1 MFNKVQ
7 LTLLRILNRTSRI
20 NIQAI
25 SNRVQQILLKSKR
38 VTSMITKNKLLKM
51 MILPRTNTKATV
63 QARKLLPKPQLMVQ
77 LKTKT
82 MVTLLA
88 RDRPKQRLTMQLKTK
103 TSATLLARN
112 RPKQLLTLLLRT
124 RPTKS
129 PSARN
134 LQEHQTSKQR
144 RGTLLPKTSKNCL
157 QLSRTQ
163 PSTTR
168 ASKELAKDQ
177 CPERLMRLI
186 SIWLLMTLFRACSRR
201 H

>member
-20 NIQAI
+20 NIQGI
-25 SNRVQQILLKSKR
+25 SNRVQQILPKSKR
-38 VTSMITKNKLLKM
+38 VTSMITKNKQLKM

-82 MVTLLA
+82 T
-88 RDRPKQRLTMQLKTK
+88 
-103 TSATLLARN
+103 ATLLARN

-134 LQEHQTSKQR
+134 LKEHQTTKQR

-163 PSTTR
+163 PSTTK